1 MSVIE
6 LRDLDEA
13 RAFVT
18 QGLWLQRLATPAKES
33 VAPALEWALAAAA
46 SDQCVPA
53 VGFVS
58 DLGHALLSVAAG
70 QKLTAPLAIP
80 GFPPGLARAYEDYV
94 LGKIAADFSLERA
107 VDALRR
113 YQRLDQGRGLA
124 FVLQQMQQRSGF
136 QMVTLSPAVLKGLQR
151 ESPERTLKEGWDSL
165 LRDGL
170 MPELVTCYESLVQVA
185 RQTAEF
191 LGPEDIFE
199 LEHGTALAEFGQRVA
214 LRQVLQAADTL
225 DRSLSP
231 HRPRPRT
238 GQQQV
243 PTRVLAEDTY
253 PVGGFSS
260 LSTRGTIESLLQSQL
275 ALMEKSDRPDLFDVK
290 YVRDELLYYSRDE
303 NQFFRRRKTFVIV
316 LQPDLVQARFKDA
329 QLAWQ
334 RVVLLLALIVV
345 AVRRLCDWLSE
356 DALRFELVFL
366 EPGAAKHPLADEH
379 NLLQTLLR
387 EQIANTT
394 VALLSDPSL
403 SVIAAR
409 CALHGRRSLCHCLI
423 VGLGPQPLTAEDT
436 QVCQLNLAS
445 PHPELTTPEE
455 MNGNEPQDA
464 LGAWVLT
471 LENLLQLWI

>member
-1 MSVIE
+1 MNVIE
-6 LRDLDEA
+6 LRELDEA

-18 QGLWLQRLATPAKES
+18 QGLWLQRLAAPVKEH
-33 VAPALEWALAAAA
+33 VAQALEWALAAAA
-46 SDQCVPA
+46 SEQCVPA
-53 VGFVS
+53 IGFIS
-58 DLGHALLSVAAG
+58 DLGQALLSVATG
-70 QKLTAPLAIP
+70 QKLAASLAIP
-80 GFPPGLARAYEDYV
+80 GLAPGLARAYEDHV

-107 VDALRR
+107 ADALRR
-113 YQRLDQGRGLA
+113 YPRPEQARGLA
-124 FVLQQMQQRSGF
+124 FVLQQMQQRAGF
-136 QMVTLSPAVLKGLQR
+136 QMVTLSPAVLKSLLRDGPDR
-151 ESPERTLKEGWDSL
+151 VLKEGWESL

-199 LEHGTALAEFGQRVA
+199 LEHGTALAEFGQRFA

-225 DRSLSP
+225 DRNLPP
-231 HRPRPRT
+231 HRPRPRA
-238 GQQQV
+238 GRQQV

-275 ALMEKSDRPDLFDVK
+275 ALMEKSERPDLFDVK

-329 QLAWQ
+329 QLTWQ
-334 RVVLLLALIVV
+334 RIILLLALIVV

-366 EPGAAKHPLADEH
+366 EPDNARHPLADEH

-387 EQIANTT
+387 EQITNST
-394 VALLSDPSL
+394 VELRSERSL
-403 SVIAAR
+403 SAVATR
-409 CALHGRRSLCHCLI
+409 CARHGRRSLCHCL
-423 VGLGPQPLTAEDT
+423 VAGLSAQSLVAEDT
-436 QVCQLNLAS
+436 EVCQLSLAG
-445 PHPELTTPEE
+445 PCPELTTPEE
-455 MNGNEPQDA
+455 LTGSEPPDA